1 MDNKNI
7 KRVILVDIAALSEA
21 AFDIIVNFERMLN
34 RRIPDVDIKR
44 WLYASAC
51 DGKFAVCPENEILA
65 VFLKEKSK
73 ESFRNLDFRGM
84 KVGEKSRFA
93 CEGFDFCVDFSE
105 YEGSSDHSFMETLE
119 NILDSLPELEEI
131 VCVPGEDI
139 CQYVARVLS
148 EHRGL
153 RATVLSM
160 ESLRGG
166 GFGQEYL
173 SCSISYALGVT
184 DREIESNGTPVEDE
198 I

>member
-7 KRVILVDIAALSEA
+7 KRAILVDTAALSEA

-44 WLYASAC
+44 WLYAAAC
-51 DGKFAVCPENEILA
+51 DGKFVVSDEDVYAVL
-65 VFLKEKSK
+65 LKEKAKHSY
-73 ESFRNLDFRGM
+73 RNLNFNGI
-84 KVGEKSRFA
+84 VIGEESRFS
-93 CEGFDFCVDFSE
+93 CEDFNFRVDFAE
-105 YEGSSDHSFMETLE
+105 YEGSSDHAFMETLE
-119 NILDSLPELEEI
+119 KLMTELPGLEEI

-139 CQYVARVLS
+139 CQYAARILS
-148 EHRGL
+148 EHRRL

-184 DREIESNGTPVEDE
+184 DREIESNGTPVEDDM
-198 I
+198 